1 MRLTCHVTWMQLT
14 HLLSQSVMLS
24 SLKTDLVADW
34 KATIVHVWFQ
44 KKKKKECNDLQL
56 HRHSFTSIQYKEKT
70 TYLML
75 KLHNVILKFQ
85 SKAKLYSMKG
95 NATWAR
101 EHSVHQSVYKYTLRL
116 YHAKRE
122 IYISNMQ
129 KCHWL
134 IWAQAQLRHTGLNM

>member
-1 MRLTCHVTWMQLT
+1 M
-14 HLLSQSVMLS
+14 
-24 SLKTDLVADW
+24 
-34 KATIVHVWFQ
+34 I
-44 KKKKKECNDLQL
+44 CNFL
-56 HRHSFTSIQYKEKT
+56 RHSFTSIQYKEKT

-129 KCHWL
+129 KCH
-134 IWAQAQLRHTGLNM
+134 